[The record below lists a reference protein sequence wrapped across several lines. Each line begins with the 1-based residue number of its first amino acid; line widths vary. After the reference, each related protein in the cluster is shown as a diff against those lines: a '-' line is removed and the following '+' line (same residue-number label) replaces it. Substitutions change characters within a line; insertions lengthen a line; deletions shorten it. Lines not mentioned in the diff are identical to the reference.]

1 MSLWL
6 ALPFDIVLHAHHLTI
21 EYGIGEL
28 PYPVAENHEAT
39 RAGEHEVKLYVA
51 MSEEEIIH
59 VRMRLEV
66 VLGIDDEMLLVFA
79 HVRRFLAVLALQA

>member
-1 MSLWL
+1 MLNLAVSL
-6 ALPFDIVLHAHHLTI
+6 DIVLHTHHFTI
-21 EYGIGEL
+21 ENSVGEL
-28 PYPVAENHEAT
+28 PDPVAENHEAT